1 MFFPGSRYASMPTDA
16 LTRPDGSTVRAVR
29 IPLPGPAVV
38 LGYLR
43 RGPGQRLDL
52 IAAHYLTDA
61 TAFWRLCD
69 ANNEVVPDA
78 LANRDL
84 VGIPLGAPVTS

>member
-1 MFFPGSRYASMPTDA
+1 MFFAGSRYYTMPTDT
-16 LTRPDGSTVRAVR
+16 LTRPDGSTARAVR
-29 IPLPGPAVV
+29 IPLPGAALVR
-38 LGYLR
+38 GYLR

-69 ANNEVVPDA
+69 SNNAVVPDA
-78 LANRDL
+78 LANHDL
-84 VGIPLGAPVTS
+84 VGIPINAPVRS